1 MQTQNGISR
10 GKAIYKVPGG
20 KLIKVGLGVRK
31 GRIAE
36 IRITGDFFMHPEDAI
51 EELEVALIG
60 TRLENED
67 LEQGVNALLA
77 RGVEIIGLE
86 AADIVVS
93 ILSAHE
99 SIKPHP

>member
-20 KLIKVGLGVRK
+20 KLIKVDLGVRD

-51 EELEVALIG
+51 EELERMLMG
-60 TRLENED
+60 TPTQIHELEEVINNFLMGD
-67 LEQGVNALLA
+67 
-77 RGVEIIGLE
+77 VEVIGLQSQDFIDVLKM
-86 AADIVVS
+86 A
-93 ILSAHE
+93 
-99 SIKPHP
+99 IKGINE